1 MLLINQSDTEFMAE
15 TVIKFDAII
24 IGLGKT
30 GISCVRHLSRKDVS
44 LAVVDNRNS
53 PPELKTLSEEFPE
66 IPLFLGPFDQN
77 LLECA
82 ETLIVS
88 PGVSLYEPAIQNAV
102 NNGVEIIGDIE
113 LFARQAKAPIIAV
126 TGSNGK
132 STVATLITEIIREAG
147 ARVELGGNIGTPAL
161 SLLNKPLPDFY
172 VLELSSFQLES
183 VHTLNALVSVVLNIS
198 IDHMDRYNSMNDYV
212 HAKEKIFMGD
222 GSMIINKDDESVSKI
237 FNENRNTIVYTLHEP
252 KEKEFGV
259 RSFNGVE
266 WICFGTEQILSVSGL
281 QIKGR
286 HNISNA
292 LASMAIGKAIGIDF
306 GPMVAAVKKFKGL
319 PHRCEWIATINDIDW
334 INDSKGTNPGAS
346 CAAIE
351 GLAEENNIILIA
363 GGDGKGA
370 DFTSLAHSAEG
381 RVHSA
386 ILIGR
391 DANRIAAV
399 LRPPISV
406 YQATS
411 MDGAVSIAARLATSG
426 DRVLLSPACAS
437 LDMFNDYQ
445 ERGALFKRAV
455 LRLKNKDGLHA

>member
-30 GISCVRHLSRKDVS
+30 GISCVRHLSQKDVS

-222 GSMIINKDDESVSKI
+222 GSMLINKDDESVSKL

-252 KEKEFGV
+252 KEKEF
-259 RSFNGVE
+259 
-266 WICFGTEQILSVSGL
+266 
-281 QIKGR
+281 
-286 HNISNA
+286 
-292 LASMAIGKAIGIDF
+292 
-306 GPMVAAVKKFKGL
+306 
-319 PHRCEWIATINDIDW
+319 
-334 INDSKGTNPGAS
+334 
-346 CAAIE
+346 
-351 GLAEENNIILIA
+351 
-363 GGDGKGA
+363 
-370 DFTSLAHSAEG
+370 
-381 RVHSA
+381 
-386 ILIGR
+386 
-391 DANRIAAV
+391 
-399 LRPPISV
+399 
-406 YQATS
+406 
-411 MDGAVSIAARLATSG
+411 
-426 DRVLLSPACAS
+426 
-437 LDMFNDYQ
+437 
-445 ERGALFKRAV
+445 KRYE
-455 LRLKNKDGLHA
+455 DE